1 MVIIILFKCS
11 RGGSLCAAEPP
22 IPCRRPVRAGNTPVA
37 PNLNRRSPSR
47 STDVYRHGSG
57 GERPE
62 QRRLTVSGGPQRGWE
77 SDDITRRLPSSM
89 LNTDGVAGGCGGG
102 SHARSYFLCFL
113 YGLVFFFFLSSSH
126 ILVPPSLSVSHSCG
140 VKSFAVFIMFT
151 PPRGSSLIF
160 ITIYR

>member
-113 YGLVFFFFLSSSH
+113 YGLVFFSFCLHPIFSFRLLS
-126 ILVPPSLSVSHSCG
+126 PSLTVAESKVLPFLLCSL
-140 VKSFAVFIMFT
+140 
-151 PPRGSSLIF
+151 PRAALL
-160 ITIYR
+160 